1 MIPKFTNGDET
12 ATRLNSIIDAIE
24 ALGNMTGDEFIN
36 VNHTTGG
43 VSISFNKLPFAGGGS
58 AGLRYVEIVEMPS
71 YPDLEA
77 DETTEPEEYS
87 GRSWYTARLLASEY
101 EAWSGVTQYL
111 TGDNATVDDILYVAL
126 RDNINM
132 PPASSPDDWEKAEE
146 IRVQYVYGYDS
157 DNSKDIRDFVPW
169 FEKGETVPVLTRTVD
184 EETRYYLYGNTM
196 YGGTKTQSTMRYDTQ
211 SKITQA
217 VFR

>member
-1 MIPKFTNGDET
+1 MGENFTISGSAAEKIKADNQWLAQNKHRIT
-12 ATRLNSIIDAIE
+12 NMFRRNPRLS
-24 ALGNMTGDEFIN
+24 G
-36 VNHTTGG
+36 
-43 VSISFNKLPFAGGGS
+43 GGGS
-58 AGLRYVEIVEMPS
+58 AGLRHVEIIEMPS
-71 YPDLEA
+71 YPNLEA
-77 DETTEPEEYS
+77 NETTEPEKYS

-111 TGDNATVDDILYVAL
+111 TGDNATVDDVLYVAL

-196 YGGTKTQSTMRYDTQ
+196 YGGTKTQSTMRYNTQ